1 MTGSSPPAGAGA
13 AQPVANAYSRGWFEL
28 FLDRIPDEQT
38 AAEVAFVARH
48 LPLPAYR
55 SVLDLCC
62 GPGRHALRLA
72 ARGYSV
78 TGIDRDDAAIAAARE
93 RARDLPATFRTL
105 DMRDLGSLPGRF
117 DAVVSLWQSF
127 GYFDAATNAGI
138 LRQAGDRLRP
148 GGRLILDLYHRD
160 FFERRQGS
168 QEQPIGDVIV
178 RTTRRMEG
186 HRLSVDLD
194 YGPGRQVDRF
204 EWQLYTPEEL
214 RALGEAHGL
223 ALVVACAG
231 FDEGLPPSPDLPR
244 MQLILEKCHQ
254 P

>member
-1 MTGSSPPAGAGA
+1 MTESARPVGAGA

-38 AAEVAFVARH
+38 AAEVAFVARQ

-62 GPGRHALRLA
+62 GSGRHALRLA
-72 ARGYSV
+72 ARGYAV
-78 TGIDRDDAAIAAARE
+78 TGIDRDEAAIAAARE

-105 DMRDLGSLPGRF
+105 DLRDLGALPGRF
-117 DAVVSLWQSF
+117 DVVVSLWQSF

-148 GGRLILDLYHRD
+148 GGRLLLDLYHRD

-168 QEQPIGDVIV
+168 QEQPIGEVTV

-186 HRLSVDLD
+186 NRLSVDLD
-194 YGPGRQVDRF
+194 YGPGRPADRF

-231 FDEGLPPSPDLPR
+231 FDESLPPSPDLPR
-244 MQLILEKCHQ
+244 MQLILEKRRR

>member
-1 MTGSSPPAGAGA
+1 MTCSPDPEAAQA

-28 FLDRIPDEQT
+28 FLDRLPDEQT
-38 AAEVAFVARH
+38 EAEVAFVARQ

-62 GPGRHALRLA
+62 GSGRHAVGLA
-72 ARGYSV
+72 ARGYAV
-78 TGIDRDDAAIAAARE
+78 TGVDRDETTIAAARA
-93 RARDLPATFRTL
+93 RAGDLPATFRAL

-127 GYFDAATNAGI
+127 GYFDEATNAGV

-148 GGRLILDLYHRD
+148 GGRLLLDLYHRD

-168 QEQPIGDVIV
+168 QEQPIGDITV

-186 HRLSVDLD
+186 HRLSVDVD
-194 YGPGRQVDRF
+194 YGPGRPPDRF

-214 RALGEAHGL
+214 RALGEAQGL

-231 FDEGLPPSPDLPR
+231 FDEGRPPSPDLPR
-244 MQLILEKCHQ
+244 MQLILEKSYR